1 MSVIKTERNSRSK
14 KIYSIQ
20 IDLPH
25 IGGGGH
31 GAEPGETFR
40 VALGSRNGLFKGF
53 MMRAEEE
60 EDDRPRSSRGGREK
74 RAPRG
79 ENEIQ
84 LPRRVYSLIVCVFSS
99 SLGPYPLRTAWPILL
114 LKAFLSVHTVP
125 A

>member
-1 MSVIKTERNSRSK
+1 M
-14 KIYSIQ
+14 YPIQ

-25 IGGGGH
+25 VGGIGH

-60 EDDRPRSSRGGREK
+60 EDDRPHSSRGRREK
-74 RAPRG
+74 RRAPRG
-79 ENEIQ
+79 ESEIQ

-99 SLGPYPLRTAWPILL
+99 SLGALSIEDSLAYPFT
-114 LKAFLSVHTVP
+114 
-125 A
+125 

>member
-1 MSVIKTERNSRSK
+1 M
-14 KIYSIQ
+14 YPIQ

-25 IGGGGH
+25 VGGIGH

-60 EDDRPRSSRGGREK
+60 DDRPRRREK

-79 ENEIQ
+79 ESDIQ

-99 SLGPYPLRTAWPILL
+99 SLGALSIEDSLAYPFT
-114 LKAFLSVHTVP
+114 
-125 A
+125 